1 MQLRLATF
9 EQVKTNNLITRLI
22 TGVLLV
28 SIIVGNTMFGPMS
41 FILLFYLINVT
52 GLFEFY
58 RLFRGSNYNIAKIPG
73 YTFSTVL
80 FLISAMSLVDLLS
93 WSSALFLL
101 PLVLLTYIYELYRKN
116 PEPFVSVSLTLFG
129 VIYITVPVI
138 CILAIPFISTE
149 NNYYSSEF
157 LLLYF
162 SLIWVFDSFAYVF
175 GKKFGRKK
183 LFVRISPNKTW
194 EGFLS
199 ASLIVILL
207 GFFYNFQF
215 AQQKINWII
224 VSMIIICFGT
234 FGDLVKSML
243 KRSRHVK
250 DSGSI
255 FPGHGG
261 VLDRFDSMFGSAP
274 VVLIYLIKFCR

>member
-9 EQVKTNNLITRLI
+9 EQLRTNELITRLV
-22 TGVLLV
+22 TGILLI

-41 FILLFYLINVT
+41 FILLFYLINLT

-80 FLISAMSLVDLLS
+80 FLISAMSLLDLIS
-93 WSSALFLL
+93 WSSAIYLL

-138 CILAIPFISTE
+138 CILSIPFISTD
-149 NNYYSSEF
+149 NSYSPEF
-157 LLLYF
+157 LLGYF
-162 SLIWVFDSFAYVF
+162 TLIWVFDSSAYAF

-183 LFVRISPNKTW
+183 LFFSISPNKTW
-194 EGFLS
+194 EGFLA
-199 ASLIVILL
+199 ASLIVVLL
-207 GFFYNFQF
+207 GVFYNFQF
-215 AQQKINWII
+215 NLQNINWII
-224 VSMIIICFGT
+224 ISMIIICFGT

-255 FPGHGG
+255 LPGHGG
-261 VLDRFDSMFGSAP
+261 VIDRFDSMFGSAP
-274 VVLIYLIKFCR
+274 IVLIYLIKFCR

>member
-9 EQVKTNNLITRLI
+9 EQLRTNELITRLV
-22 TGVLLV
+22 TGILLISV
-28 SIIVGNTMFGPMS
+28 IVGNTMFGPMS
-41 FILLFYLINVT
+41 FILLFYLINLT

-80 FLISAMSLVDLLS
+80 FLISAMSLLDLIS
-93 WSSALFLL
+93 WSSAIYLL

-138 CILAIPFISTE
+138 CILAIPFISTD
-149 NNYYSSEF
+149 NSYSPEF
-157 LLLYF
+157 LLGYF
-162 SLIWVFDSFAYVF
+162 SLIWVFDSSAYAF

-183 LFVRISPNKTW
+183 LFVSISPNKTW
-194 EGFLS
+194 EGFLA
-199 ASLIVILL
+199 ASLIVVLL
-207 GFFYNFQF
+207 GVFYNFQF
-215 AQQKINWII
+215 NLQNINWII
-224 VSMIIICFGT
+224 ISMIIICFGT

-261 VLDRFDSMFGSAP
+261 VIDRFDSMFGSAP
-274 VVLIYLIKFCR
+274 IVLIYLIKFCR

>member
-157 LLLYF
+157 LLL
-162 SLIWVFDSFAYVF
+162 
-175 GKKFGRKK
+175 
-183 LFVRISPNKTW
+183 
-194 EGFLS
+194 
-199 ASLIVILL
+199 
-207 GFFYNFQF
+207 FQF
-215 AQQKINWII
+215 PVRFLYFLQLHIN
-224 VSMIIICFGT
+224 
-234 FGDLVKSML
+234 
-243 KRSRHVK
+243 
-250 DSGSI
+250 I
-255 FPGHGG
+255 F
-261 VLDRFDSMFGSAP
+261 
-274 VVLIYLIKFCR
+274 

>member
-9 EQVKTNNLITRLI
+9 EQLRTNELITRLV
-22 TGVLLV
+22 TGILLISV
-28 SIIVGNTMFGPMS
+28 IVGNTMFGPMS
-41 FILLFYLINVT
+41 FILLFYLINLT

-80 FLISAMSLVDLLS
+80 FLISAMSLLDLIS
-93 WSSALFLL
+93 WSSAIYLL

-138 CILAIPFISTE
+138 CILAIPFISTD
-149 NNYYSSEF
+149 NSYSPEF
-157 LLLYF
+157 LLGYF
-162 SLIWVFDSFAYVF
+162 SLIWVFDSSAYAF

-183 LFVRISPNKTW
+183 LFFSISPNKTW
-194 EGFLS
+194 EGFLA
-199 ASLIVILL
+199 ASLIVVLL
-207 GFFYNFQF
+207 GVFYNFQF
-215 AQQKINWII
+215 NLQNINWII
-224 VSMIIICFGT
+224 ISMIIICFGT

-261 VLDRFDSMFGSAP
+261 VIDRFDSMFGSAP
-274 VVLIYLIKFCR
+274 IVLIYLIKFCR